1 MFPDVSFLNMDLY
14 LWAIVAGILAAIVVY
29 RFASD
34 KDGLPAKVFNFSL
47 LTVVVAIVI
56 GYLAALLFQSWYTF
70 LQYGVWIWGVGA
82 TFYGG
87 LIGGV
92 ISFMLIYF
100 ILGRFLFKD
109 SAHVAYFPQMVSL
122 MVPCIVLA
130 HAFGRIGCLFAGCCY
145 GTKTDSWIGIS
156 MYVGGEWQKRVPT
169 QLFEA
174 IFLFLLF
181 FALLCLKV
189 KKHNEYIA
197 SIYLIAYGVWR
208 FVIEYFRDDIRGS
221 SGISF
226 LSPSQL
232 IAILMA
238 LFGVALAVLY
248 RYKFKKYF
256 EGRKNEPKTVS

>member
-1 MFPDVSFLNMDLY
+1 
-14 LWAIVAGILAAIVVY
+14 
-29 RFASD
+29 
-34 KDGLPAKVFNFSL
+34 
-47 LTVVVAIVI
+47 
-56 GYLAALLFQSWYTF
+56 
-70 LQYGVWIWGVGA
+70 
-82 TFYGG
+82 
-87 LIGGV
+87 
-92 ISFMLIYF
+92 
-100 ILGRFLFKD
+100 
-109 SAHVAYFPQMVSL
+109 
-122 MVPCIVLA
+122 
-130 HAFGRIGCLFAGCCY
+130 
-145 GTKTDSWIGIS
+145 
-156 MYVGGEWQKRVPT
+156 
-169 QLFEA
+169 
-174 IFLFLLF
+174 LF